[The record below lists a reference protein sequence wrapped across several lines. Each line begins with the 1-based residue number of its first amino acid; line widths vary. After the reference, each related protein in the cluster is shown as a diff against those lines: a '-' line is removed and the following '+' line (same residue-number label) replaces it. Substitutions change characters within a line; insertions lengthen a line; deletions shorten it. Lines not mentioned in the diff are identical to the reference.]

1 MRKFLTLVFIVWAS
15 PSLAQIVDGNRAL
28 KECEAADKTA
38 IDFFVAGVADTATSD
53 KQALV
58 AKSLQYSM
66 GTTPVP
72 AELTRGILK
81 EMHSSCLKEPI
92 DLPQLRSVVCGYLKS
107 NPKSLNSLAAKLA
120 TEALHAAY
128 PCKGG

>member
-1 MRKFLTLVFIVWAS
+1 MRKFLTLALIAWAG

-38 IDFFVAGVADTATSD
+38 IDFFVAGVTDTATSD

-72 AELTRGILK
+72 ADLTRGILK
-81 EMHSSCLKEPI
+81 EMHAFCLKEPA
-92 DLPQLRSVVCGYLKS
+92 DMQQLRNVVCGYLKS
-107 NPKSLNSLAAKLA
+107 NPKSLNSSAARLA
-120 TEALHAAY
+120 TQALQSAY
-128 PCKGG
+128 PCGAG

>member
-1 MRKFLTLVFIVWAS
+1 MRKFLTLALIAWAS

-58 AKSLQYSM
+58 AKSLQFSM
-66 GTTPVP
+66 GTTPIP

-81 EMHSSCLKEPI
+81 EMHSFCLKEPV
-92 DLPQLRSVVCGYLKS
+92 DVQQLRTVVCGYLKS
-107 NPKSLNSLAAKLA
+107 NPKSLNSSAAKLA
-120 TEALHAAY
+120 TEALHASY
-128 PCKGG
+128 PCKAG

>member
-1 MRKFLTLVFIVWAS
+1 LRKFLMLTLIAWTS

-38 IDFFVAGVADTATSD
+38 IDFFVAGVTDTATSD

-58 AKSLQYSM
+58 AKSLQFSM

-81 EMHSSCLKEPI
+81 EMHSFCLKEPV
-92 DLPQLRSVVCGYLKS
+92 DVQQLRTVVCSYLKS
-107 NPKSLNSLAAKLA
+107 NPKSLNSSAAKLA
-120 TEALHAAY
+120 TEALHASY
-128 PCKGG
+128 PCKAG

>member
-1 MRKFLTLVFIVWAS
+1 MRKFLTLVFIAWAS
-15 PSLAQIVDGNRAL
+15 PSLAQIVDGNRAH
-28 KECEAADKTA
+28 KECEAVDKTA

-81 EMHSSCLKEPI
+81 EMHAFCLKDPA
-92 DLPQLRSVVCGYLKS
+92 DVQQLRNVICGYLKS
-107 NPKSLNSLAAKLA
+107 NPKSLNASAAKLA
-120 TEALHAAY
+120 TQALQSTY
-128 PCKGG
+128 PCGAG

>member
-1 MRKFLTLVFIVWAS
+1 MRKFLTLALIAWAS

-28 KECEAADKTA
+28 KECEATDTTA
-38 IDFFVAGVADTATSD
+38 IDFFVAGVADTSTSD

-58 AKSLQYSM
+58 AKSLQFSM

-72 AELTRGILK
+72 ADLTRGILK

-92 DLPQLRSVVCGYLKS
+92 DLQQLRSVVCGYLKS
-107 NPKSLNSLAAKLA
+107 NPKSLNSSAAKLA
-120 TEALHAAY
+120 TQALQSAY
-128 PCKGG
+128 PCKSN